1 MIKQIVTF
9 FACISLG
16 MVSMAA
22 FADELKILYPQP
34 YTLFQR
40 DTAKKGIVKIR
51 GTYNSDKQPVH
62 IEARLNGSKWQVV
75 DAHPANNAFNGTMAA
90 SVGQGL
96 LEVRAV
102 GCSDLK
108 ASVECVGVGDLF
120 LITGQSNADG
130 RGKEW
135 VKLESSNPYI
145 GVKYLHNTWSKGE
158 DPSSSD
164 TSDPSE
170 SASPW
175 PIALNRLIPD
185 QKVPIGFIAAAMGST
200 VVKQWRKTEGATGDN
215 CWGAGGMFA
224 RTVDMV
230 KAATDGSMKVKAII
244 YHQGENDLTHWNNLS
259 VLGDY
264 QEYKTNLMAA
274 ISDLW
279 DEYHVPILV
288 GQITNLGD
296 DRQRNDNIR
305 RAQQELWNEH
315 PHSLPGAVTYDIFP
329 TDGVHYR
336 EPANMKTYSDRW
348 TAAILCG
355 VYGQRK
361 MAGPKLVGIHRG
373 KENQLIL
380 TFNQPMVLK
389 SWNGKTG
396 IKPDGFRFIE
406 SDQIP
411 ADVQILSTKIE
422 GKKVILELS
431 RGLPT
436 DAKVDLGSGS
446 DGQDGLVLRSAV
458 TGLPAAMMFMTGI
471 K

>member
-1 MIKQIVTF
+1 MT
-9 FACISLG
+9 
-16 MVSMAA
+16 A

-40 DTAKKGIVKIR
+40 DTARKGIVKIR
-51 GTYNSDKQPVH
+51 GRYNSDKQPVR

-75 DAHPANNAFNGTMAA
+75 DLHPANNSFTGTMAA

-108 ASVECVGVGDLF
+108 SSVECVGVGDLF
-120 LITGQSNADG
+120 VITGQSNADG

-135 VKLESSNPYI
+135 VKLDSSNPYT

-158 DPSSSD
+158 DPSSND

-175 PIALNRLIPD
+175 PIALNHLIPD
-185 QKVPIGFIAAAMGST
+185 QKVPIGFITAAMGST
-200 VVKQWRKTEGATGDN
+200 VVRQWRKTDGASADN
-215 CWGAGGMFA
+215 SWGAGGMFA

-296 DRQRNDNIR
+296 DRERNDNIR
-305 RAQQELWNEH
+305 RVQQEVWNEH
-315 PHSLPGAVTYDIFP
+315 PHALPGAVTYDIFP

-336 EPANMKTYSDRW
+336 EPANMKAYSDRW
-348 TAAILCG
+348 TTAILRG
-355 VYGQRK
+355 IYGQKK
-361 MAGPKLVGIHRG
+361 MAGPKLINIRRG
-373 KENQLIL
+373 KENQLL
-380 TFNQPMVLK
+380 LALNQPMVMK
-389 SWNGKTG
+389 SWDGKVG
-396 IKPDGFRFIE
+396 SKPDGFRFLE
-406 SDQIP
+406 GDQVI

-422 GKKVILELS
+422 GKKVTIELNHT
-431 RGLPT
+431 LPT
-436 DAKVDLGSGS
+436 NAKVDLGSGP
-446 DGQDGLVLRSAV
+446 DGQGGIVLRSAE
-458 TGLPAAMMFMTGI
+458 TGLPAAMMFGVNVE
-471 K
+471 